1 MDRFTLFYV
10 YEYVYKCIS
19 FTRRKIP
26 EFFQIRMEKENH
38 HFQRLSFDFDDKSA
52 DLKVKSIQNPKYAHI
67 FEITHDI
74 VSSNIKM
81 ESENFNQ

>member
-1 MDRFTLFYV
+1 
-10 YEYVYKCIS
+10 
-19 FTRRKIP
+19 
-26 EFFQIRMEKENH
+26 MEKENH

-81 ESENFNQ
+81 ETENFNQ

>member
-1 MDRFTLFYV
+1 MKKKEKLDGSN
-10 YEYVYKCIS
+10 K
-19 FTRRKIP
+19 KII
-26 EFFQIRMEKENH
+26 ESKNIIKLEKTKIRMEKENH